1 MSQEN
6 VDRLR
11 AGYKAF
17 DRSGEADVDFF
28 ASDFELRQAASSI
41 IDTAGVFRGK
51 DAVRDVMRELEE
63 SFEELSQETE
73 GVIEAPGG
81 EIVVLIHIRGR
92 GRGSRVEVDNH
103 IAHVWTLREDKAVRM
118 VVYEEQV
125 EALEAVGLS
134 EQDAHADS

>member
-6 VDRLR
+6 IDRLR

-17 DRSGEADVDFF
+17 GRSGEAEPDFF
-28 ASDFELRQAASSI
+28 ASDFELRQASSI

-92 GRGSRVEVDNH
+92 GRGSRVEIDNH

-125 EALEAVGLS
+125 EALKDLGLS